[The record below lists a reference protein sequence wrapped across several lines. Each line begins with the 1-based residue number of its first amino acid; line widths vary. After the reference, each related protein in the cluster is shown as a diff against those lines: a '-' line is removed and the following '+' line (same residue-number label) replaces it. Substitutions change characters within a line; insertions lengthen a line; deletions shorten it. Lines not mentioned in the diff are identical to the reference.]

1 MLFLR
6 ESRIDK
12 PNSKPID
19 QLSFQEKGR
28 MLAANKKTY
37 LFQKVPAVEGLLSDL
52 APRYCDVLHV
62 GSKASCFHD

>member
-1 MLFLR
+1 
-6 ESRIDK
+6 
-12 PNSKPID
+12 
-19 QLSFQEKGR
+19 